1 MTAPQYPVATGK
13 GLADALR
20 MLAPRWPGIL
30 VATAALCLWAGAS
43 LAGPIAIGYAIDHGL
58 RDKDT
63 TALTQAAVAFGAI
76 AFAAYLFQ
84 GLSTYAVSAVG
95 QGFVR
100 DLRVRLFTHL
110 QRLSMSFYDREN
122 SGRLIARMTA
132 DMVAINEVLNSA
144 FAMLVQ
150 ALLLLVGTIVILF
163 ILSWQLSLVS
173 LAVIPPL
180 VIATAVFRVY
190 SARAYDAVRDRIAD
204 VLVHM
209 QETFAGMRVV
219 QAYAREQ
226 HNMERFGEINEANYE
241 ANLWTTRLSAMYIPF
256 TEWLGGAAVALILY
270 FGGRGVFGE
279 TVSVGT
285 IAAFILYLGFIFF
298 PIQQLAQVYDQI
310 QSGSAAL
317 NKVFGLMAEKPSI
330 AEPAMPMALVRP
342 VRGRI
347 ELEHVSFAYNR
358 DVEVLHN
365 VDLVIE
371 PGQRVALVG
380 ATGAGKSTVARLVMR
395 FYDPTAGRVLLDGVD
410 LRNLTSEDHRRAV
423 TMLPQEGFLF
433 SGTIEENLLF
443 GRPDAT
449 PADARRAC
457 EELGIDTFMASLP
470 DGYQTLVSYRG
481 SRLSA
486 GEKQLVS
493 LARAFLADPPVLILD
508 EATSNVDP
516 GTEALVELALRR
528 LLTGRTTILVAHRLS
543 TAEQAD
549 RVLVVEGGKVVEDGP
564 HAELVALGGYYAALY
579 SQWASSQNSAPPG
592 AAS

>member
-1 MTAPQYPVATGK
+1 MTTMEHPAATGK
-13 GLADALR
+13 GLSDALR

-30 VATAALCLWAGAS
+30 VATVALCLWAAAS
-43 LAGPIAIGYAIDHGL
+43 LAGPITISYAIDHGL
-58 RDKDT
+58 QDGDT
-63 TALTQAAVAFGAI
+63 TALTQAAVAFGLI
-76 AFAAYLFQ
+76 ALAAYAFQ
-84 GLSTYAVSAVG
+84 ALSTYSVAAVG
-95 QGFVR
+95 QRFVR
-100 DLRVRLFTHL
+100 DLRVRLFSHL
-110 QRLSMSFYDREN
+110 QQLSMSFYDREN

-150 ALLLLVGTIVILF
+150 ALLLLIGTIVILF
-163 ILSWQLSLVS
+163 VLSWQLSLVS

-180 VIATAVFRVY
+180 VVATAIFRVY
-190 SARAYDAVRDRIAD
+190 SARAYDAVRERIAD

-317 NKVFGLMAEKPSI
+317 NKVFGLMAERPSVR
-330 AEPAMPMALVRP
+330 EPAAPVPLQRP

-347 ELEHVSFAYNR
+347 ELEHVSFAYKQG
-358 DVEVLHN
+358 VEVLHN

-371 PGQRVALVG
+371 PGQRIALVG

-410 LRNLTSEDHRRAV
+410 VRQLSSEDHRQAV

-449 PADARRAC
+449 PEDARRAC
-457 EELGIDTFMASLP
+457 AELGIDAFMESLP
-470 DGYQTLVSYRG
+470 EGYDTLVSYRG

-516 GTEALVELALRR
+516 GTEALVEQAMRR

-549 RVLVVEGGKVVEDGP
+549 RVLVVEGGRVVEDGP
-564 HAELVALGGYYAALY
+564 HADLVALDGHYAALY
-579 SQWASSQNSAPPG
+579 RQWASSQNG
-592 AAS
+592 AEPA

>member
-1 MTAPQYPVATGK
+1 
-13 GLADALR
+13 
-20 MLAPRWPGIL
+20 
-30 VATAALCLWAGAS
+30 
-43 LAGPIAIGYAIDHGL
+43 
-58 RDKDT
+58 
-63 TALTQAAVAFGAI
+63 
-76 AFAAYLFQ
+76 
-84 GLSTYAVSAVG
+84 
-95 QGFVR
+95 
-100 DLRVRLFTHL
+100 
-110 QRLSMSFYDREN
+110 
-122 SGRLIARMTA
+122 
-132 DMVAINEVLNSA
+132 
-144 FAMLVQ
+144 
-150 ALLLLVGTIVILF
+150 
-163 ILSWQLSLVS
+163 
-173 LAVIPPL
+173 
-180 VIATAVFRVY
+180 
-190 SARAYDAVRDRIAD
+190 
-204 VLVHM
+204 
-209 QETFAGMRVV
+209 MRVV

-226 HNMERFGEINEANYE
+226 HNMDRFGEINEANYE

-279 TVSVGT
+279 TASVGT

-317 NKVFGLMAEKPSI
+317 NKVFGLIAEKPSI
-330 AEPAMPMALVRP
+330 REPVTPVALARP

-358 DVEVLHN
+358 ENEVLHN

-371 PGQRVALVG
+371 PGQRIALVG
-380 ATGAGKSTVARLVMR
+380 ATGAGKSTIARLAMR
-395 FYDPTAGRVLLDGVD
+395 FYDPTSGRVLLDGVD
-410 LRNLTSEDHRRAV
+410 LRDLTLDDRRHAM

-449 PADARRAC
+449 QEDARQAC
-457 EELGIDTFMASLP
+457 RELGIDAFMESLP
-470 DGYQTLVSYRG
+470 EGYQTLVSYRG

-516 GTEALVELALRR
+516 GTEALVELAMRR
-528 LLTGRTTILVAHRLS
+528 LLSGRTTIVVAHRLS

-549 RVLVVEGGKVVEDGP
+549 RVLVVEGGRIAEDGT
-564 HAELVALGGYYAALY
+564 HAGLVARGGHYAALY
-579 SQWASSQNSAPPG
+579 RQWASSQNG
-592 AAS
+592 AQPA